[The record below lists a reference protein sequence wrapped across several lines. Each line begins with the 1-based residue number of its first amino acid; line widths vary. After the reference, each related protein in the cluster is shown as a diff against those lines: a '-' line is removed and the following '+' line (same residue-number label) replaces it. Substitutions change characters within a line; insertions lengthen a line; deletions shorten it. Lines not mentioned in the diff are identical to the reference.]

1 MTSGNV
7 SNLLALG
14 QGQQMEQSIPRQE
27 VSKNNIF
34 DMTLRDIAGSRTAT
48 SPEISTNEKVEKSE
62 PREFVSTNKKIETTS
77 ADSQKVE
84 NENKDLSEIEEKIE
98 AFSDSVKE
106 TIAEELDV
114 SVEEIEKAME
124 NLGLTVIDLI
134 DPKNLAQ
141 LVLNLTEQGDSFN
154 LIVSDEFKNI
164 LDDVLGLA
172 GQLLESEGVS
182 FQEIKEFMISFT
194 DKDIN
199 VVEPPV
205 ENVDLKNILPEEMP
219 VMENPEMVQKQ
230 VEKNDLE
237 IVNKDSNPI
246 LSEEI
251 SKETKVV
258 ATAEEVS
265 EEDVDLTPIKTGVE
279 NESNG
284 EAKSDSE
291 FVPNKDAQ
299 RAFLKENNIAQNIHS
314 ETMVFAQ
321 KIDVTF
327 SQITQTVSLPT
338 GETVSAQNIVNQFIE
353 QAKIINSAE
362 FTTMEMTL
370 NPEGLGKIFMEVTQK
385 GDEIVAKLFT
395 ENEAVKAALE
405 NQMAS
410 LKAELNQSSQKITS
424 IEVSVATHE
433 FERNLDE
440 QAQDQPKDETQKNN
454 PSKRHSHIDL
464 NNLDDLAGVMT
475 EEEELVAQIMRDNGN
490 TLNFQA

>member
-48 SPEISTNEKVEKSE
+48 SSAISTNEKVEKSE